1 MGAWSGQEFR
11 CSLVEALCW
20 MSILGCICV
29 ASRLHMSTQASI
41 CLHGMLPGQHK
52 LFAVLVLNIG
62 IYKPHLVSELD
73 CLIWR
78 VFWSDF
84 HSSEV
89 PGACKAASSVR
100 PPPSHCAGCH
110 AWCPCPQAEL
120 GCGHGERREWFVLYA
135 LRCTAPALAAR
146 CFSLCGRRKVHPF
159 LCGSSETQNQ
169 TFQFL
174 NWGNKIWKTPEHYI
188 GLHNPGY
195 HF

>member
-29 ASRLHMSTQASI
+29 ASWLHMSTQASI

-120 GCGHGERREWFVLYA
+120 GCGHEERREWFVLYA
-135 LRCTAPALAAR
+135 LRCSCTGRPLLLLVWQKESAPFFVWQQWNTKPNLSISKLRKQDLKKPGTLRRLA
-146 CFSLCGRRKVHPF
+146 
-159 LCGSSETQNQ
+159 
-169 TFQFL
+169 
-174 NWGNKIWKTPEHYI
+174 
-188 GLHNPGY
+188 
-195 HF
+195 